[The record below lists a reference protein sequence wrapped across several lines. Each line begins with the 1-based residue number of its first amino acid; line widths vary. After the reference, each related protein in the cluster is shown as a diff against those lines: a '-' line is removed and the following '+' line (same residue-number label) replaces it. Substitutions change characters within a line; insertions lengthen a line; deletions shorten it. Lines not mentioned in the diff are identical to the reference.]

1 LTGNLTESAEKN
13 KELKRIKPPTIEI
26 GLNKKYLPQGL
37 FLGNFAALK
46 QTINTDR

>member
-1 LTGNLTESAEKN
+1 MKSRSL
-13 KELKRIKPPTIEI
+13 KELSPSTEI